1 MLPILILLLQLGACV
16 LGATISAR
24 STSEK
29 QEHVGWQREP
39 DTRGTLS
46 ILRTCGITLA
56 LCVWTAIH
64 PDIIVDG
71 TIYKRLL
78 KKLQMSFY
86 ALVTPEEVLKS
97 ALKQWGDARRL
108 HRALV
113 AVTIITEKMQERPNA
128 KKTAQE
134 EINKSSISMKVAYFV
149 VTGGFVRTDGCKK
162 SISCSEFFHA
172 FVERPSE
179 VSRMVKEADIV
190 DKGKA
195 NLLAKL
201 IVCAQGSWFVLHLL
215 GRQLARLP
223 IALLEVHVAIHIL
236 IAAVIYLLWW
246 NKQLDVN
253 EPIILPLGL
262 LGCGVQEET
271 WGKAVSDAVAP
282 RNGIG
287 SWGIWGW
294 LDLMA
299 PEEPKEKEED
309 EKWKKAVEEIEICKR
324 NGISSSTGA
333 GVRPREVSA
342 MEHQRPGDSQGNQE
356 ETSPYLQPDPNGDD
370 AQGMRFSGVTLVH
383 SGGEI
388 PPLSSPAVRS
398 IRHDKPQII
407 PSPNGTTTTTERFLA
422 CIFYIAYA
430 GLHAT
435 AWNSDFPSPAEGWVW
450 RGSCLAVGTVPVVL
464 FLGSLSRGLERRLKI
479 TPGRSGGR
487 ELFGWMLWAM
497 SIVAAGAL
505 LILSFMSLRH
515 SDKMVFQTAKWAADI
530 PHF

>member
-1 MLPILILLLQLGACV
+1 MLPILILILQLGACV
-16 LGATISAR
+16 LGAPISAR

-97 ALKQWGDARRL
+97 ALKHWGDARRL
-108 HRALV
+108 HRAL
-113 AVTIITEKMQERPNA
+113 
-128 KKTAQE
+128 
-134 EINKSSISMKVAYFV
+134 INKSSISMKVAYFV
-149 VTGGFVRTDGCKK
+149 VTDGFVRPDGCKK

-253 EPIILPLGL
+253 EPIIL
-262 LGCGVQEET
+262 
-271 WGKAVSDAVAP
+271 
-282 RNGIG
+282 
-287 SWGIWGW
+287 
-294 LDLMA
+294 
-299 PEEPKEKEED
+299 
-309 EKWKKAVEEIEICKR
+309 
-324 NGISSSTGA
+324 
-333 GVRPREVSA
+333 
-342 MEHQRPGDSQGNQE
+342 
-356 ETSPYLQPDPNGDD
+356 
-370 AQGMRFSGVTLVH
+370 
-383 SGGEI
+383 
-388 PPLSSPAVRS
+388 
-398 IRHDKPQII
+398 
-407 PSPNGTTTTTERFLA
+407 
-422 CIFYIAYA
+422 
-430 GLHAT
+430 
-435 AWNSDFPSPAEGWVW
+435 
-450 RGSCLAVGTVPVVL
+450 
-464 FLGSLSRGLERRLKI
+464 
-479 TPGRSGGR
+479 
-487 ELFGWMLWAM
+487 
-497 SIVAAGAL
+497 
-505 LILSFMSLRH
+505 
-515 SDKMVFQTAKWAADI
+515 
-530 PHF
+530 